1 MASTTTESPYPVR
14 NVPSILYTNPPVA
27 STAPLPSPL
36 NKVVPNDTSS
46 KSPVTPY
53 ESSAISSVSSPKKIQ
68 FSVHSDDTK
77 KPETAKGLSKK
88 HMKDTDDYIF
98 QMYIGSLS
106 IVGLF
111 VLFRLIQKS

>member
-1 MASTTTESPYPVR
+1 MSSITESPYPVR

-27 STAPLPSPL
+27 STAPLPSPH

-68 FSVHSDDTK
+68 FSIHSDNTK
-77 KPETAKGLSKK
+77 KPEDAKRLPKK
-88 HMKDTDDYIF
+88 HVKDTDDYIF

-106 IVGLF
+106 VIGLF